1 MDPGIYK
8 IIHFVGLIVLFL
20 GIGSLMTSDPK
31 KPASFRLPAMIHG
44 IGLLLILVSGFGLQ
58 AKLKLGFPIW
68 MISKL
73 VILLVLGGSIA
84 LIKRRA
90 LPPIVIYILVIFLG
104 SIAAYLG
111 FSNSMVLRP

>member
-1 MDPGIYK
+1 
-8 IIHFVGLIVLFL
+8 
-20 GIGSLMTSDPK
+20 
-31 KPASFRLPAMIHG
+31 MIHG

-73 VILLVLGGSIA
+73 VILLALGGSIA
-84 LIKRRA
+84 LIKRGA

-111 FSNSMVLRP
+111 FSNSMILRP